1 MSAEA
6 GFMQRTLTYLQ
17 EVRGEVRKV
26 TWPAFSVLRQT
37 TIVVTLFVIALGIVI
52 GIMDWMATK
61 VLIDLLGSLFR

>member
-1 MSAEA
+1 MRRS
-6 GFMQRTLTYLQ
+6 LTYLQ

-26 TWPAFSVLRQT
+26 TWPALSVLRQT

-61 VLIDLLGSLFR
+61 ILIDLLGSLFR